1 MSRGGKVNDCFMF
14 LFLVRRFP
22 IPGVSVL
29 FYLEERAKM
38 MYIHGFFN
46 DMISQF
52 IKDYLL
58 KYI

>member
-1 MSRGGKVNDCFMF
+1 MF
-14 LFLVRRFP
+14 LFCGEMVPHTWHIIL
-22 IPGVSVL
+22 IL
-29 FYLEERAKM
+29 FGGKSKDDVVI
-38 MYIHGFFN
+38 IHGFFN